1 MKYSEIIE
9 KYNLTVEQKMELLPI
24 RRCRPAHVI
33 VRQTWLSSLE
43 NIDNFKLCSRVLL
56 ALIARLSC
64 LKYRPVYIDEIR
76 EEIGAKKMAVERA
89 MHTLL
94 DRKIILKEAN
104 EINGGRLKYYKFNPD
119 FEDFDAEDIMDMIST
134 VSEESEE

>member
-24 RRCRPAHVI
+24 RRYRHEHVI
-33 VRQTWLSSLE
+33 VRQSWLSSLE
-43 NIDNFKLCSRVLL
+43 EIDRFKLCSRVLL

-64 LKYRPVYIDEIR
+64 LKYRRVYIDEIR
-76 EEIGAKKMAVERA
+76 DEIGAKRMAVERG

-94 DRKIILKEAN
+94 NRKIILKEAD

-119 FEDFDAEDIMDMIST
+119 FEDFDDEDIMDMI
-134 VSEESEE
+134 